1 MWVLENKGDAFKG
14 KKLWL
19 RPGKKFLFGRTHT
32 EDGQFVIED
41 KTVSRQHLTIEVDP
55 VTAVDCPN
63 ARTRSRVT
71 LQDLG
76 TKIGT
81 TVNGQRL
88 EKKTDHVLQREDNV
102 ITLGKYKYNF
112 RLTWVPIILTFSF
125 STKDHNANPYTNL
138 YELFGP
144 LDIKILIEYEHGHTT
159 HLVAKKRNTSKGL
172 QALINGKYI
181 VYNPSFV
188 NALVASATPNEG
200 GPAPLEVDFEANFPD
215 PLRHLPPK
223 GEEPTQRDETAYE
236 PNALRQD
243 MFDGYTF
250 VFYERR
256 QYDTLLATI
265 TEGKGKAMISEA
277 VPNETTV
284 DGFVEY
290 VKNVA
295 GEKGLGEFDD
305 GSEGKGV
312 VVVRFNP
319 VKGAGADWYADFGR
333 KVQMRLDHRFVEQ
346 NEFLD
351 AILGNDA
358 SVLRRPLE
366 IELSGVVAPP
376 PTAATNLTS
385 QTIQISQLAPTTQTA
400 EEMAPP
406 EPPRRGRARRGARAK
421 FTGFEDDFSVPVSSA
436 PESMAVDEPAVE
448 SQSLFVSQ
456 NTEVDVDQE
465 TSQPPETQTRSSRKR
480 PASPIIE
487 EEEDIM
493 DIMAPTTAAL
503 KRRRLERGEPT
514 PPPPAPIV
522 EAKPAPAKPAK
533 PAKKAKKEIDILE
546 IARQRREEEEK
557 AKAEREKIQEQLE
570 RMDIHE
576 RPEIEIAE
584 MEVKRS
590 VPPSRA
596 AARADESERWDDKWN
611 GRKNFKK
618 FRRRGGATG
627 PVQEKII
634 VPLEEVKKKDFGIGD
649 DYWDD
654 GDSQRRRKKDK
665 GKGKETQEASQRELE
680 IQGRSSNKSQ
690 SRAAEK
696 ASRILASEAEDE
708 LGVGSVWAKGEQ
720 LSSDL
725 DLEIVAPPPPPK
737 KTAATSSRSQRT
749 QTQTLVDKTNET
761 QNLDLPSSSKS
772 ASAAGKGG
780 KRVAEKV
787 LTKPA
792 PAKKARPT
800 KLTKAVKDSDE
811 SDDDDELKFRF
822 KKR

>member
-1 MWVLENKGDAFKG
+1 MQVQFSVRQGSSKTNTYANK
-14 KKLWL
+14 
-19 RPGKKFLFGRTHT
+19 
-32 EDGQFVIED
+32 
-41 KTVSRQHLTIEVDP
+41 
-55 VTAVDCPN
+55 
-63 ARTRSRVT
+63 
-71 LQDLG
+71 
-76 TKIGT
+76 
-81 TVNGQRL
+81 
-88 EKKTDHVLQREDNV
+88 
-102 ITLGKYKYNF
+102 F
-112 RLTWVPIILTFSF
+112 RLTWVPIVLTFSF

-138 YELFGP
+138 YELLGP
-144 LDIKILIEYEHGHTT
+144 LDIKVLIEYEHGQTT

-236 PNALRQD
+236 PNTLRQD

-265 TEGKGKAMISEA
+265 TEGKGKASISEA
-277 VPNETTV
+277 IPNETTV

-305 GSEGKGV
+305 GSEGRGV

-319 VKGAGADWYADFGR
+319 VKGAGANWFADFAR

-366 IELSGVVAPP
+366 IELSGVMAPP
-376 PTAATNLTS
+376 PTAGESWCVVYSIFLLMNLATNLTS
-385 QTIQISQLAPTTQTA
+385 QTIQTSQLAPTTQTA
-400 EEMAPP
+400 EDMAPP

-436 PESMAVDEPAVE
+436 PESMAVDEPTVE

-493 DIMAPTTAAL
+493 EIMAPTTAAL

-522 EAKPAPAKPAK
+522 EEKPAPAK

-546 IARQRREEEEK
+546 IARQRREGEK
-557 AKAEREKIQEQLE
+557 RAKAEREKIQEQLE
-570 RMDIHE
+570 SMDIHE

-590 VPPSRA
+590 VPPSRP

-665 GKGKETQEASQRELE
+665 GKGRETQDVSQRELD

-708 LGVGSVWAKGEQ
+708 LGAGSVWAKGEQ
-720 LSSDL
+720 LSSDS
-725 DLEIVAPPPPPK
+725 DLEIVAPPPLPK
-737 KTAATSSRSQRT
+737 KTVATSSRSQRT
-749 QTQTLVDKTNET
+749 QTQTLIDKTNET
-761 QNLDLPSSSKS
+761 QNLDLPSSNKS
-772 ASAAGKGG
+772 ASAAGKGV

-792 PAKKARPT
+792 PVKKARPT

-811 SDDDDELKFRF
+811 SDDDDGLKFRF

>member
-1 MWVLENKGDAFKG
+1 
-14 KKLWL
+14 
-19 RPGKKFLFGRTHT
+19 
-32 EDGQFVIED
+32 
-41 KTVSRQHLTIEVDP
+41 
-55 VTAVDCPN
+55 
-63 ARTRSRVT
+63 
-71 LQDLG
+71 
-76 TKIGT
+76 
-81 TVNGQRL
+81 
-88 EKKTDHVLQREDNV
+88 
-102 ITLGKYKYNF
+102 
-112 RLTWVPIILTFSF
+112 
-125 STKDHNANPYTNL
+125 
-138 YELFGP
+138 
-144 LDIKILIEYEHGHTT
+144 
-159 HLVAKKRNTSKGL
+159 
-172 QALINGKYI
+172 
-181 VYNPSFV
+181 
-188 NALVASATPNEG
+188 
-200 GPAPLEVDFEANFPD
+200 
-215 PLRHLPPK
+215 
-223 GEEPTQRDETAYE
+223 
-236 PNALRQD
+236 

-265 TEGKGKAMISEA
+265 TEGKGKALISEA
-277 VPNETTV
+277 IPNETTV

-305 GSEGKGV
+305 GSEGRGV

-319 VKGAGADWYADFGR
+319 VKGAGANWFADFGR

-351 AILGNDA
+351 AILGDDA

-366 IELSGVVAPP
+366 VELSGVVAPP
-376 PTAATNLTS
+376 PTAGEPLCVVYSIFLLMNLATNLSS
-385 QTIQISQLAPTTQTA
+385 QTIQTSQLAPTTQTA
-400 EEMAPP
+400 GEMAPP

-421 FTGFEDDFSVPVSSA
+421 FTGFEDDFSVPASSA
-436 PESMAVDEPAVE
+436 PEAMAVDEPAVE

-456 NTEVDVDQE
+456 NTEADVDQE

-493 DIMAPTTAAL
+493 EIMAPTTAAL
-503 KRRRLERGEPT
+503 KRRRLARGEPT

-522 EAKPAPAKPAK
+522 EEKPAPATPAK

-546 IARQRREEEEK
+546 IARQRREDEEK

-570 RMDIHE
+570 SMDIHE

-618 FRRRGGATG
+618 FRRRGGVTG

-665 GKGKETQEASQRELE
+665 GKGRETQDVSQRELE

-696 ASRILASEAEDE
+696 ASRMLASEAEDE
-708 LGVGSVWAKGEQ
+708 LGAGNVWAKGEQ
-720 LSSDL
+720 LSSDS

-737 KTAATSSRSQRT
+737 KTAATSSRPQRT

-761 QNLDLPSSSKS
+761 QNLDLPSSNKS
-772 ASAAGKGG
+772 ASAAGKGV

-811 SDDDDELKFRF
+811 SDDDDDGLKFRF

>member
-1 MWVLENKGDAFKG
+1 MWVLESEGEAFSG

-19 RPGKKFLFGRTHT
+19 RPGKKFLFGRTRT
-32 EDGQFVIED
+32 EDGQFIIED
-41 KTVSRQHLTIEVDP
+41 KTVSRQHLTIEVAS
-55 VTAVDCPN
+55 VTAHDCAN

-71 LQDLG
+71 LRDLG

-81 TVNGQRL
+81 TVNGDRL
-88 EKKTDHVLQREDNV
+88 EKETDYVLEKEDNV

-112 RLTWVPIILTFSF
+112 RLTWVPVVLTFSF
-125 STKDHNANPYTNL
+125 SVKEQNANPYKNL
-138 YELFGP
+138 YETFGP
-144 LDIKILIEYEHGHTT
+144 LDIKVLIDYERGITT

-181 VYNPSFV
+181 VHNPAFV
-188 NALVASATPNEG
+188 DALFAAATPTEE
-200 GPAPLEVDFEANFPD
+200 GPAPLELDFEANFPN
-215 PLRHLPPK
+215 PIQYLPPK

-236 PNALRQD
+236 PNSIRQD

-256 QYDTLLATI
+256 QYDTLLAPI
-265 TEGKGKAMISEA
+265 TQGGGKALISEA
-277 VPNETTV
+277 IPNETTV

-295 GEKGLGEFDD
+295 GEKGLGEFED

-319 VKGAGADWYADFGR
+319 VKGAGADWFAGFGR

-366 IELSGVVAPP
+366 VELSGEVAPP
-376 PTAATNLTS
+376 PTAATNVAS
-385 QTIQISQLAPTTQTA
+385 QTIRSSQPAPTTQNA

-406 EPPRRGRARRGARAK
+406 EPPRRGRTRRGARPK

-436 PESMAVDEPAVE
+436 AESMAVDEPAVE

-456 NTEVDVDQE
+456 NTEVDMDRE
-465 TSQPPETQTRSSRKR
+465 TSQPPETQSRTSRKR

-487 EEEDIM
+487 EEEQDIM
-493 DIMAPTTAAL
+493 ETMAPTTAAL
-503 KRRRLERGEPT
+503 KRRRLARGEPT
-514 PPPPAPIV
+514 PPPPAV
-522 EAKPAPAKPAK
+522 RVVKEKSAPAKPV
-533 PAKKAKKEIDILE
+533 KKVKKEIDVLE

-557 AKAEREKIQEQLE
+557 AKAEREKMQEQLE
-570 RMDIHE
+570 SMDIHE
-576 RPEIEIAE
+576 RPEIEIVE

-590 VPPSRA
+590 VPPPRT
-596 AARADESERWDDKWN
+596 AARADESERWDDQWN
-611 GRKNFKK
+611 GRKNFKR
-618 FRRRGGATG
+618 FRRRGGVAG
-627 PVQEKII
+627 PLQERIL

-654 GDSQRRRKKDK
+654 GDSQRRKKKDK
-665 GKGKETQEASQRELE
+665 GKGRETQEVSQRDMEL
-680 IQGRSSNKSQ
+680 QGRSSNKSQ

-696 ASRILASEAEDE
+696 AARILASEAEDE
-708 LGVGSVWAKGEQ
+708 LGVGDVWKGEQ
-720 LSSDL
+720 LSSDS
-725 DLEIVAPPPPPK
+725 DLEIVASPLPPK
-737 KTAATSSRSQRT
+737 KAAASSSRSQRS
-749 QTQTLVDKTNET
+749 QPQTLVDKTNET
-761 QNLDLPSSSKS
+761 QNLDLPGKS
-772 ASAAGKGG
+772 ASAAGKRS
-780 KRVAEKV
+780 KRAAEKV

-792 PAKKARPT
+792 PVKKAKQT
-800 KLTKAVKDSDE
+800 KLTKAVRDSDE
-811 SDDDDELKFRF
+811 SDDDDGLKFRF
-822 KKR
+822 RKR

>member
-1 MWVLENKGDAFKG
+1 
-14 KKLWL
+14 
-19 RPGKKFLFGRTHT
+19 
-32 EDGQFVIED
+32 
-41 KTVSRQHLTIEVDP
+41 
-55 VTAVDCPN
+55 
-63 ARTRSRVT
+63 
-71 LQDLG
+71 
-76 TKIGT
+76 
-81 TVNGQRL
+81 
-88 EKKTDHVLQREDNV
+88 
-102 ITLGKYKYNF
+102 
-112 RLTWVPIILTFSF
+112 
-125 STKDHNANPYTNL
+125 
-138 YELFGP
+138 
-144 LDIKILIEYEHGHTT
+144 
-159 HLVAKKRNTSKGL
+159 
-172 QALINGKYI
+172 
-181 VYNPSFV
+181 
-188 NALVASATPNEG
+188 LVASATPNEG

-236 PNALRQD
+236 PNALRQN

-376 PTAATNLTS
+376 PTAGESWCAVYSIFLLMNLATNLTS
-385 QTIQISQLAPTTQTA
+385 QTIQTSQLAPTTQTA

-570 RMDIHE
+570 SMDIHE

-627 PVQEKII
+627 PVLEKII

-708 LGVGSVWAKGEQ
+708 LGVGNVWAKGEQ

-761 QNLDLPSSSKS
+761 QNLDLPSSNKS

-800 KLTKAVKDSDE
+800 NLTKAVKDSDE